1 MQEIQACQNI
11 VTLSPHGIY
20 LFHGVYS
27 LRFFILFL
35 LLILRRELQTFWEQ
49 KLRAKYPSPLD
60 VLHEMFPVRF
70 TEHADGSAH
79 IISQALPLLR
89 PKSVRPFLFP
99 SRKNAGAGIRRLK
112 PAGRR
117 QPESPGDPRDL

>member
-60 VLHEMFPVRF
+60 VLHEMFPIRF
-70 TEHADGSAH
+70 TEHADGSAQ
-79 IISQALPLLR
+79 ITDFTASQAEICQAFAL
-89 PKSVRPFLFP
+89 SVPQDGE
-99 SRKNAGAGIRRLK
+99 SRH
-112 PAGRR
+112 
-117 QPESPGDPRDL
+117 